1 MEESCSKNRRK
12 IKNSNRR
19 NIRNRLGY
27 SPKVPKWR
35 FNKDSRKVLKA
46 RRSELP
52 SIAEQATRLKFG
64 SFNVR
69 GLDLETAWVIQSIIQ
84 HRGFDV
90 STKQCRINT
99 KVENLGFST

>member
-1 MEESCSKNRRK
+1 MEESCSKNRRR

-27 SPKVPKWR
+27 SPKVHEK
-35 FNKDSRKVLKA
+35 FTKESRKVLKA

-52 SIAEQATRLKFG
+52 LIAEQATRLKFG

-69 GLDLETAWVIQSIIQ
+69 GLDLETAWVIQNIIK

-90 STKQCRINT
+90 GTKQCKINT
-99 KVENLGFST
+99 KMENFRC